1 MSDLII
7 GLLAW
12 AVAQT
17 AYAPPPSAPNVEYQ
31 PQAALV
37 AAVCPAEGDHCA
49 PRAYYGDGSGTIIM
63 REIFRGSRELR
74 ARAILVHEMVHY
86 LQDLSGR
93 WPEMTCVSW
102 AERETEAYRMQGE
115 YLASQGVPRAVMV
128 MPRFDTAQC
137 SDDTTT
143 DDTTDEFASA
153 TPTPHRAGVDER
165 MRRVYGGS
173 V

>member
-17 AYAPPPSAPNVEYQ
+17 AYAPPPSAPDIVYQ
-31 PQAALV
+31 PQAALA
-37 AAVCPAEGDHCA
+37 AAVCPAEGDRCA
-49 PRAYYGDGSGTIIM
+49 PRAYYGDGSGTVVM
-63 REIFRGSRELR
+63 HETFRHSRGLR
-74 ARAILVHEMVHY
+74 VRAILVHELVHY

-93 WPEMTCVSW
+93 WPQMTCRSW

-115 YLASQGVPRAVMV
+115 YLVAHGVSRAAIA

-137 SDDTTT
+137 SDDTTP
-143 DDTTDEFASA
+143 DEFADA
-153 TPTPHRAGVDER
+153 TPTPPRAGSGER
-165 MRRVYGGS
+165 PRLDYGGS